1 MEPTLSLP
9 WIVTLVPLIAA
20 AALGFIR
27 NPATGAL
34 VNQGASLLAFL
45 FTLLLPL
52 DTESGGLWL
61 APDHLGIHFAILTSF
76 IGVCAALMS
85 GPYIRIEMETGRM
98 TEARVRA
105 YHALFQA
112 FLGFLLL
119 ALLADNAG
127 LTWIA
132 IEAATLSCVLVVGLA
147 GTPRAVEASW
157 RFFIICGVGIALA
170 LFGTIVLYLA
180 ASTAVGTGFAAMS
193 WRTIT
198 LAAPRCNGLVLNLAF
213 VFLLLGY
220 GTKAALAPLHAWM
233 PGAHAEGPTPVSA
246 VLSGSL
252 LNVAICVILRTRHIL
267 AANSGA
273 ISPNGALLVL
283 GLVSVLLGGIS
294 LWRRADAKR
303 FFAFSTMEQSGL
315 AVFAFGVGAPVA
327 GLLHL
332 TLHTMAKAALY
343 QCLGHAAQR
352 KGGQSFSEIKG
363 LIASDRALGLCLAAS
378 IIAVAALPPFGLIA
392 SLFLILSATAAKMP
406 WLALPLLIGIGTGA
420 VALIHRMQTLCLGK
434 ATPSKFPQVSLITLL
449 PVIVP
454 LGLTIILGL
463 AMPGPIATWFTQIAA
478 EISPPG
484 ISP

>member
-1 MEPTLSLP
+1 MTDPMLSLP
-9 WIVTLVPLIAA
+9 WLVCLVPLFAGA
-20 AALGFIR
+20 LLGFVR
-27 NPATGAL
+27 HPGTGSL
-34 VNQGASLLAFL
+34 INQMASVLAFL
-45 FTLLLPL
+45 LALGLPFAGAG
-52 DTESGGLWL
+52 TGLWL
-61 APDHLGIHFAILTSF
+61 APDDLGVHFAILTSF
-76 IGVCAALMS
+76 IGVCSALMS
-85 GPYIRIEMETGRM
+85 GPYIREELASGRM
-98 TEARVRA
+98 TPARARV

-112 FLGFLLL
+112 FLGFLLM

-132 IEAATLSCVLVVGLA
+132 IEAATLSSVVVVGIA

-180 ASTAVGTGFAAMS
+180 ASAAVGTGFAAMS
-193 WRTIT
+193 WRGIT
-198 LAAPRCNGLVLNLAF
+198 LAAGRCNGLVLNLAF

-267 AANSGA
+267 LANKEA
-273 ISPNGALLVL
+273 ITPNGALIAL
-283 GLVSVLLGGIS
+283 GLFSVLLGGIS

-315 AVFAFGVGAPVA
+315 AVFAFGIGATGP

-332 TLHTMAKAALY
+332 TIHTLAKAALY
-343 QCLGHAAQR
+343 QCLGHATQR

-363 LIASDRALGLCLAAS
+363 LIASDRGLGLSLAAS
-378 IIAVAALPPFGLIA
+378 IIAVAGLPPFGLIV
-392 SLFLILSATAAKMP
+392 SLFLILSATAAHSV
-406 WLALPLLIGIGTGA
+406 WLAVPLLIGIGTGA
-420 VALIHRMQTLCLGK
+420 AALIHRMQSMCMGP
-434 ATPSKFPQVSLITLL
+434 ATPSRMPPVTQMTLL
-449 PVIVP
+449 PVLLP
-454 LGLTIILGL
+454 LAITIFLGF
-463 AMPGPIATWFTQIAA
+463 AMPLPLVDWFHHLAA
-478 EISPPG
+478 GLQP
-484 ISP
+484 

>member
-1 MEPTLSLP
+1 MTPMPALSLS
-9 WIVTLVPLIAA
+9 WVLVLVPLISAGV
-20 AALGFIR
+20 LGLIR
-27 NPATGAL
+27 HPGTASL
-34 VNQGASLLAFL
+34 VNQGAAGFTFLLA
-45 FTLLLPL
+45 LLLPWASG
-52 DTESGGLWL
+52 EGGLWL
-61 APDHLGIHFAILTSF
+61 APDDLGVHFAILTSF

-85 GPYIRIEMETGRM
+85 GPYVRIELETGRM
-98 TEARVRA
+98 TVARARA

-112 FLGFLLL
+112 FLGFLLVG
-119 ALLADNAG
+119 LLADNAG

-180 ASTAVGTGFAAMS
+180 ASAAVGPGFAAMS
-193 WRTIT
+193 WRSIT

-267 AANSGA
+267 AANPGA
-273 ISPNGALLVL
+273 ISPNDALIAL
-283 GLVSVLLGGIS
+283 GLASVLLGGIS

-315 AVFAFGVGAPVA
+315 AVFGFGVGATA
-327 GLLHL
+327 AALLHL

-352 KGGQSFSEIKG
+352 KGGQSFTEIKG
-363 LIASDRALGLCLAAS
+363 LIASDRTLGLSLAAS
-378 IIAVAALPPFGLIA
+378 IIAVAALPPFGLIV
-392 SLFLILSATAAKMP
+392 SLFLILSFTAAHTP
-406 WLALPLLIGIGTGA
+406 WLAIPLVIGVGTGA
-420 VALIHRMQTLCLGK
+420 VALIHRMQTLCLGP
-434 ATPSKFPQVSLITLL
+434 ATPSKFPPVSWLTLV
-449 PVIVP
+449 PVLVP
-454 LGLTIILGL
+454 LGLTIVLGF
-463 AMPGPIATWFTQIAA
+463 AMPSPVATWFARIAA
-478 EISPPG
+478 ELAP
-484 ISP
+484 

>member
-1 MEPTLSLP
+1 MSPDVSLA
-9 WIVTLVPLIAA
+9 WLVALVPLLAA
-20 AALGFIR
+20 CALGFIR
-27 NPATGAL
+27 HPGTASL
-34 VNQGASLLAFL
+34 VNQGAAGLAFL
-45 FTLLLPL
+45 LALLLPFST
-52 DTESGGLWL
+52 DPGGLWL
-61 APDHLGIHFAILTSF
+61 APDALGIHFAILTSF
-76 IGVCAALMS
+76 VGVCAALMS
-85 GPYIRIEMETGRM
+85 GPYIKIELETGRM
-98 TEARVRA
+98 TPNRARA

-132 IEAATLSCVLVVGLA
+132 IEAATLSCVLVVGIA

-180 ASTAVGTGFAAMS
+180 ASQAVGPGFAAMS
-193 WRTIT
+193 WRSIT
-198 LAAPRCNGLVLNLAF
+198 AAAPNCNGQVLNLAF

-267 AANSGA
+267 AANATA
-273 ISPNGALLVL
+273 ISPDDALIAL
-283 GLVSVLLGGIS
+283 GLASVLLGGIS

-315 AVFAFGVGAPVA
+315 AVFAFGIGATGA
-327 GLLHL
+327 ALLHL
-332 TLHTMAKAALY
+332 TLHTLAKAALY

-352 KGGQSFSEIKG
+352 KGGQSFTEIKG
-363 LIASDRALGLCLAAS
+363 LISSDRALGLSLAAS
-378 IIAVAALPPFGLIA
+378 IIAVAALPPFGLIV
-392 SLFLILSATAAKMP
+392 SLFLILSATASTQP
-406 WLALPLLIGIGTGA
+406 WLAVPLLIGIGAGA
-420 VALIHRMQTLCLGK
+420 AALIHRLQSLCLGP
-434 ATPSKFPQVSLITLL
+434 ATPSKFPQISALTLV
-449 PVIVP
+449 PVLVP
-454 LGLTIILGL
+454 LGLTILLGF
-463 AMPGPIATWFTQIAA
+463 AMPPPVTAWFARVAA
-478 EISPPG
+478 GLTP
-484 ISP
+484 

>member
-1 MEPTLSLP
+1 MLSLA
-9 WIVTLVPLIAA
+9 WCVALVPLLAA
-20 AALGFIR
+20 VGLAFVR
-27 NPATGAL
+27 NAATGAL
-34 VNQGASLLAFL
+34 VNQAAAGVAFLLA
-45 FTLLLPL
+45 LLLPFS
-52 DTESGGLWL
+52 EQAGGLWL
-61 APDHLGIHFAILTSF
+61 APDRLGIHFAILTSF

-85 GPYIRIEMETGRM
+85 GPYIRIEIETGRM
-98 TEARVRA
+98 SAQRARA

-132 IEAATLSCVLVVGLA
+132 IEAATLSSVLVVGIA
-147 GTPRAVEASW
+147 GTARAVEASW
-157 RFFIICGVGIALA
+157 RFFIVCGVGIALA

-180 ASTAVGTGFAAMS
+180 ASAALGPGFAAMS
-193 WRTIT
+193 WRSIT
-198 LAAPRCNGLVLNLAF
+198 AAAASCNGLVLNLAF

-252 LNVAICVILRTRHIL
+252 LNVAICVILRTRRIL

-273 ISPNGALLVL
+273 ISPNGALIAL
-283 GLVSVLLGGIS
+283 GLASVLLGSIS

-315 AVFAFGVGAPVA
+315 AVFAFGIGAPMA

-332 TLHTMAKAALY
+332 TLHTMAKASLY

-363 LIASDRALGLCLAAS
+363 LIASDRALGLSLAAS
-378 IIAVAALPPFGLIA
+378 IIAVAALPPFGLIV
-392 SLFLILSATAAKMP
+392 SLFLILTATAATLP
-406 WLALPLLIGIGTGA
+406 WLALPLLIGIGCGA
-420 VALIHRMQTLCLGK
+420 AALVHRLQTLCLGP
-434 ATPSKFPQVSLITLL
+434 ATPSRFAPVSMLTLV
-449 PVIVP
+449 PVLVP
-454 LGLTIILGL
+454 LALTIIIGL
-463 AMPGPIATWFTQIAA
+463 AMPAPLAAWFNSIAA
-478 EISPPG
+478 DIAPVTKP
-484 ISP
+484 